1 MPSGFHP
8 HTPRLLFQT
17 QGVVPDYKIRD
28 DTDDVQTEL
37 AAALE
42 AMAAHLPTLEPLLSE
57 AHSALGEEA
66 GPGSAAG
73 AVAGPLR
80 ETGSPKEVLVRLTR
94 HAPSEHRSDNRT
106 SEQRIGNGTKLRD
119 GLRPAEKEA
128 ADAKIKAKANAAAA
142 KARAKKEKK

>member
-1 MPSGFHP
+1 MPSGSHS

-17 QGVVPDYKIRD
+17 QGAVPDYKIRD

-80 ETGSPKEVLVRLTR
+80 ETG
-94 HAPSEHRSDNRT
+94 
-106 SEQRIGNGTKLRD
+106 
-119 GLRPAEKEA
+119 A
-128 ADAKIKAKANAAAA
+128 AMGAMRAATQHTCQ
-142 KARAKKEKK
+142 K